1 MSAGKVMSLA
11 EAVAR
16 FVPDGASV
24 AIGACLESLIPFA
37 AAHEII
43 RQRRRHL
50 TVIGPIFDVVVDQLI
65 GAGCVEKVQ
74 AAWVGNVS
82 AGLGHA
88 YRRAAEA
95 GVPRPITV
103 EDYSNYTVALALWAG
118 AHGLPF
124 VPVRSGPGSDITRGH
139 PAFAQVPSPFDG
151 QPVMV
156 VRALRPDVAI
166 LAVQR
171 ADPVGH
177 AHAWGNLGITEEA
190 GLAAEHIVLLAE
202 EIADEA
208 VLTSDPN
215 RVLFPPFLVSAV
227 VHCPGGCHPS
237 PVQGYYGRD
246 HAFYADYHRETR
258 TAEAMDAWLQRWV
271 YGVPDRA
278 AYLARLG
285 EARWAALRRLRPAPA
300 AAVDYGW
307 QEQTPPPA
315 APAAPHPARD
325 RRPGA

>member
-1 MSAGKVMSLA
+1 VTGKLMSLA
-11 EAVAR
+11 EAIGR

-24 AIGACLESLIPFA
+24 AIGTCLESLIPFA
-37 AAHEII
+37 AGHEII

-50 TVIGPIFDVVVDQLI
+50 TVIGPIFDIVVDQLI
-65 GAGCVEKVQ
+65 GAGCVAKVQ

-95 GVPRPITV
+95 GVPRPLAI

-139 PAFAQVPSPFDG
+139 PGFAQVPSPFDG

-171 ADPVGH
+171 ADPAGH

-190 GLAAEHIVLLAE
+190 GLAAEHIVVLAE
-202 EIADEA
+202 EIVDEA

-246 HAFYADYHRETR
+246 HAFYTDYHRATR
-258 TAEAMDAWLQRWV
+258 TVEGMEAWLARWV
-271 YGVPDRA
+271 YEVPDRA

-285 EARWAALRRLRPAPA
+285 EARWQALRRLRPAPA
-300 AAVDYGW
+300 APVDYGW
-307 QEQTPPPA
+307 QEQGQPVSEPA
-315 APAAPHPARD
+315 ASRTDHD
-325 RRPGA
+325 RGAQA